1 MVPASRVR
9 EAVDE
14 AVAPLHRVI
23 EELQTRLA
31 DLEKGLL
38 AQPPAASGATQPSA
52 PPGAHFHE
60 SAPATFARPAQ
71 VLDVAA
77 IERDVHIPIDRA
89 LDGRRR
95 QRRVV
100 TTVALLIALTLG
112 SFVVALVYSYASR
125 GDREGSTGSFI
136 GDRVLA

>member
-1 MVPASRVR
+1 MVPAARVK

-23 EELQTRLA
+23 EELQARIA
-31 DLEKGLL
+31 DLERGL
-38 AQPPAASGATQPSA
+38 AQPTVVSVTMRPSA
-52 PPGAHFHE
+52 PPGAHGY
-60 SAPATFARPAQ
+60 PATIAPPAP

-125 GDREGSTGSFI
+125 GDREGSTGSLT
-136 GDRVLA
+136 GDSVLA